1 MLATEA
7 GSGTCSRLELAIPM
21 KLALF
26 ADIHSN
32 LEAIT
37 ACLAH
42 ARALGADRYAF
53 LGDLVGYGGD
63 PVAVLDL
70 IARHAANGAVVVL
83 GNHDAAAIGRPAG
96 RMNANAQAA
105 ITWTRDQ
112 LGERQR
118 AFLEAVPLTVK
129 EDNMLF
135 VHAGAAA
142 PEQWSYVTDQVAAEQ
157 SIGAGNV
164 NYIFC
169 GHVHEQS
176 LYYMGTGGR
185 PMPFRPVSGTSIPT
199 GKHRQWLAI
208 VGSAGQP
215 RDGNN
220 AACYAFFD
228 QERERITFFRVPY
241 DYRTAAQ
248 KIRAAGLPQ
257 RLALRLERG
266 A

>member
-1 MLATEA
+1 
-7 GSGTCSRLELAIPM
+7 M

-42 ARALGADRYAF
+42 AQALGAERYAF

-70 IARHAANGAVVVL
+70 IERHAANGAAVVL
-83 GNHDAAAIGRPAG
+83 GNHDAAAIGRAAG
-96 RMNANAQAA
+96 LMNPNAQAA
-105 ITWTRDQ
+105 IAWTRDQ
-112 LGERQR
+112 LGQSQR

-129 EDNMLF
+129 DDDMLF

-142 PEQWSYVTDQVAAEQ
+142 PEQWDYVTDPAAAEQ
-157 SIGAGNV
+157 SIRAGNV

-169 GHVHEQS
+169 GHVHEQN
-176 LYYMGTGGR
+176 LYYMGMGGR
-185 PMPFRPVSGTSIPT
+185 PMPFRPVSGTPIPT
-199 GKHRQWLAI
+199 GRHRQWLAI

-220 AACYAFFD
+220 AASYAVFD
-228 QERERITFFRVPY
+228 LERERITFYRVPY
-241 DYRTAAQ
+241 DHRTASQ
-248 KIRAAGLPQ
+248 KIRAAGLPE